1 MENESVL
8 HSWKEISKYLNQDI
22 RTCQRWEVE
31 FGLPVRRISNH
42 SLHSKV
48 FAYKS
53 EIDLW
58 LKEKT
63 KNHIFRK
70 RPFFEKREAHL
81 GLILLLA
88 FLSAFF
94 AFLYFTNKRT
104 ISPPFKSLSIAVFPF
119 EVLNPTEYD
128 EYLSEGLTNQIINY
142 LTRQRQLQV
151 IPIPAEEN
159 NALSADL
166 FKKDTKAEYF
176 LMAKVEKDETNI
188 KICPQL
194 IRRKDE
200 RNLMDEVFED
210 RLGNLYSVQENL
222 CLKVLEK
229 LNLLKSTNPALLFSE
244 EKPVDY
250 EAFDSFLVG
259 NYILNKVKENNDT
272 PWKLCHKGKYY
283 WNLSTRESNEL
294 AINFFNQAI
303 EIDNNYAEAYIGLAN
318 CYSNNV
324 DFGWDSKISWL
335 NKAEQMLHKANE
347 IDLDLPDYYSTLT
360 EIYLE
365 KNLVFNE
372 DTKELAFQL
381 AQKGVENYPKHAQ
394 INSIA
399 GFCHLQ
405 KFGES
410 GDEAEFKKALEFKQN
425 SFWLNPYVS
434 HNFLCAT
441 LLMLDQKFDTALN
454 LMDLAKKNAPP
465 IFSDYVLG
473 EIYYYKGDLDKSK
486 EIFLKIDMPTEFKI
500 GSLLYLGMIAD
511 QKGDKN
517 EVKRIIQA
525 VNNLSPDEN
534 FFLEEPLRFASLYT
548 GIGEKELGYKYL
560 KFFFSEERA
569 KKMHYVYRKYIE
581 LDKNFDRVR
590 DDKEFKKIIN
600 KE

>member
-1 MENESVL
+1 L
-8 HSWKEISKYLNQDI
+8 
-22 RTCQRWEVE
+22 R
-31 FGLPVRRISNH
+31 
-42 SLHSKV
+42 SKV

-70 RPFFEKREAHL
+70 KPFFEKREVHL
-81 GLILLLA
+81 GLTLLLA

-119 EVLNPTEYD
+119 EVLNPAEYD
-128 EYLSEGLTNQIINY
+128 EYLSEGLTTQIINY
-142 LTRQRQLQV
+142 LTRQQQLQV
-151 IPIPAEEN
+151 IPVPATTN

-166 FKKDTKAEYF
+166 FKKDAKAEYF
-176 LMAKVEKDETNI
+176 LMAKIEKDETNI
-188 KICPQL
+188 KIYAQL

-200 RNLMDEVFED
+200 RNIMDEVFED
-210 RLGNLYSVQENL
+210 RLGNLFSVLESL

-229 LNLLKSTNPALLFSE
+229 LNLLKSTNPSLLFGK

-250 EAFDSFLVG
+250 EAFDSLLAG

-294 AINFFNQAI
+294 AINFFDQAI

-318 CYSNNV
+318 CYANNV
-324 DFGWDSKISWL
+324 DFGWDPKISWL
-335 NKAEQMLHKANE
+335 NKAEEMLKKAHE
-347 IDLDLPDYYSTLT
+347 INPDLPDYYSTLA

-381 AQKGVENYPKHAQ
+381 AQEGVEKYPNHAQ

-410 GDEAEFKKALEFKQN
+410 GVEAEFKKALEFKQN
-425 SFWLNPYVS
+425 SFWLNPYAS

-441 LLMLDQKFDTALN
+441 LLMLDRKFDTALN
-454 LMDLAKKNAPP
+454 HMDLAKKNAPP
-465 IFSDYVLG
+465 IFSDYILG

-486 EIFLKIDMPTEFKI
+486 EIFLQIDIPTEFKV
-500 GSLLYLGMIAD
+500 GSLLYLGMIAA
-511 QKGDKN
+511 QKGEKD
-517 EVKRIIQA
+517 EVQRIIQA
-525 VNNLSPDEN
+525 VDNLSPDEN
-534 FFLEEPLRFASLYT
+534 FFLEEPLRFASLHT

-560 KFFFSEERA
+560 KSFFSKERA
-569 KKMHYVYRKYIE
+569 KKMHYVYRKYVE
-581 LDKNFDRVR
+581 LDKNFDLVR
-590 DDKEFKKIIN
+590 DDEGFNKIIN